1 MTAGGDERPEP
12 DRGGR
17 NAMSLKLLAATIVL
31 LILVGCAPGQGPP
44 APYPH
49 DNNADIRSM

>member
-1 MTAGGDERPEP
+1 
-12 DRGGR
+12 
-17 NAMSLKLLAATIVL
+17 MSLKLLAAAFVL